1 MERRHFLRA
10 AASAGLAVPVA
21 GAAVP
26 GAATTIHELDVQAEL
41 DRLGTV
47 ELPPGEIVISRGL
60 VLPSHA
66 ILRGS
71 GWETVLRP
79 APGLRAP
86 IIRLAQPRPARAEK
100 EIQGCG
106 IESLAI
112 LGGGIQTGIDYGAD
126 PAVAGSNPRSC
137 WIRGVRIERCSVGI
151 AVDYAEGG
159 HITECKLVHNGTGI
173 FVGDA
178 ASGMQVTCCD
188 FRHNGNGLRVK
199 AQRPSNEWLVS
210 GCHFE
215 SNTGTAVS
223 LAGAQC
229 WTFLRCKWEGNGAH
243 VLLDWP
249 SGGNVSLRPDG
260 HQFIAGTFN
269 RTAAGAPGFSANS
282 ASYLSLQ
289 GCAASS
295 ALGVALSFRA
305 GWGATLSG
313 CMIRA
318 AQVVGL
324 PPGSV
329 ALPAGL
335 LP

>member
-1 MERRHFLRA
+1 V
-10 AASAGLAVPVA
+10 ASAAIA
-21 GAAVP
+21 S
-26 GAATTIHELDVQAEL
+26 AATAIDELDIQAEL

-47 ELPPGEIVISRGL
+47 ELPPGEIFIHRGL
-60 VLPSHA
+60 VLPSRT

-71 GWETVLRP
+71 GWDTVLRP

-86 IIRLAQPRPARAEK
+86 IIRLAQPHGAAAEK

-106 IESLAI
+106 IESLSI
-112 LGGGIQTGIDYGAD
+112 VGGGTQTGIDYGAD
-126 PAVAGSNPRSC
+126 RAVRGSNPRSC
-137 WIRGVRIERCSVGI
+137 WIRGVRIENCLAGI

-159 HITECKLVHNGTGI
+159 HITECKLIYNNTGI

-178 ASGMQVTCCD
+178 ASGMQVTHCD
-188 FRHNGNGLRVK
+188 FRHNVTGLRVK
-199 AQRPSNEWLVS
+199 ATQPSNEWLVS

-223 LAGAQC
+223 IAGAQC

-249 SGGNVSLRPDG
+249 GGGNVSLRPDG
-260 HQFIAGTFN
+260 HQFIAATFN
-269 RTAAGAPGFSANS
+269 KTAAGAPGFSANS
-282 ASYLSLQ
+282 ATYLHLQ
-289 GCAASS
+289 GCAASP

-305 GWGATLSG
+305 GFGATLTG

-318 AQVVGL
+318 RQVVGL

-329 ALPAGL
+329 AMPVGL

>member
-1 MERRHFLRA
+1 M
-10 AASAGLAVPVA
+10 GLAVPVA
-21 GAAVP
+21 GAAVAS
-26 GAATTIHELDVQAEL
+26 AATAVLEEDVQAEL

-47 ELPPGEIVISRGL
+47 ELPPGEIAIRRGL
-60 VLPSHA
+60 VLPSHT

-71 GWETVLRP
+71 GWKTVLRA
-79 APGLRAP
+79 APGLTAP
-86 IIRLAQPRPARAEK
+86 LIRLAQRHPAAAER

-112 LGGGIQTGIDYGAD
+112 VGGGTQTGIDYGAD
-126 PAVAGSNPRSC
+126 SAVVGSNPRSC
-137 WIRGVRIERCSVGI
+137 WIRGVRIERCNAGI
-151 AVDYAEGG
+151 AVDFAEGG
-159 HITECKLVHNGTGI
+159 HITECKLIYNGTGI

-178 ASGMQVTCCD
+178 ASGMQVTHCD
-188 FRHNGNGLRVK
+188 FRHNGYALRVK
-199 AQRPSNEWLVS
+199 ATKPSNEWLVS

-223 LAGAQC
+223 IAGAQC

-249 SGGNVSLRPDG
+249 TGGNISLRPDG
-260 HQFIAGTFN
+260 HQFIGATFN
-269 RTAAGAPGFSANS
+269 KTAAGAPGFSANS
-282 ASYLSLQ
+282 ATYLTLQ

-305 GWGATLSG
+305 GWGAMLTA
-313 CMIRA
+313 CMIRQG
-318 AQVVGL
+318 QVVGL